1 MQTHF
6 VFRQMESSNALRGYA
21 EERLEKIKRYF
32 SEPLR
37 VSCTFTVDK
46 VMHIA
51 AFDVTLR
58 NGLQLH
64 AEEAT
69 ENMYSSVDMA
79 LAKMERQVRRY
90 KARIKHHKS
99 SEGRSAKVRLGV
111 IAAESMID
119 QIVEEEDAAQAA
131 AATVAALQNN
141 TSPQPAAA
149 QGGPE
154 VRPVVIRQTEIVA
167 ERMTV
172 DAAIM
177 QMNLLHKQFYVFT
190 NATTGEFNVVY
201 MREDGNYGL
210 IEPHGNEH
218 DTAAAAANAK

>member
-6 VFRQMESSNALRGYA
+6 VFRQMESSTALRGYA

-32 SEPLR
+32 AEPLR

-64 AEEAT
+64 AQEST

-90 KARIKHHKS
+90 KARIKHHKG

-111 IAAESMID
+111 IAAESMVD
-119 QIVEEEDAAQAA
+119 QIVEEEDAAAEA
-131 AATVAALQNN
+131 AATVAALATNGN
-141 TSPQPAAA
+141 GHAK
-149 QGGPE
+149 PE
-154 VRPVVIRQTEIVA
+154 SRPVIIRQTEVTT

-172 DAAIM
+172 DGAIM

-190 NATTGEFNVVY
+190 NAGSGEINVVY
-201 MREDGNYGL
+201 VREDGNYGL
-210 IEPHGNEH
+210 IEPNGTEAE
-218 DTAAAAANAK
+218 AAAAT

>member
-6 VFRQMESSNALRGYA
+6 VFRQMESSTALRGYA

-32 SEPLR
+32 AEPLR

-64 AEEAT
+64 AQEST

-90 KARIKHHKS
+90 KARIKHHKG

-111 IAAESMID
+111 IAAESMVD
-119 QIVEEEDAAQAA
+119 QIVEEEDAAAEA
-131 AATVAALQNN
+131 AATVAALATNGN
-141 TSPQPAAA
+141 GHAK
-149 QGGPE
+149 PE
-154 VRPVVIRQTEIVA
+154 SRPVIIRQTEVTT

-172 DAAIM
+172 DGAIM

-190 NATTGEFNVVY
+190 NAGSGEINVVY
-201 MREDGNYGL
+201 VREEGNYGL
-210 IEPHGNEH
+210 IEPNGNEAE
-218 DTAAAAANAK
+218 AAAAT

>member
-6 VFRQMESSNALRGYA
+6 VFRQMESSTALRGYA

-64 AEEAT
+64 AEEST

-90 KARIKHHKS
+90 KARIKHHKT
-99 SEGRSAKVRLGV
+99 SEGRAAKVRLGV
-111 IAAESMID
+111 IAAESVTD
-119 QIVEEEDAAQAA
+119 QIIEEEDAAEQA
-131 AATVAALQNN
+131 AATVAALNN
-141 TSPQPAAA
+141 GKPV
-149 QGGPE
+149 PE
-154 VRPVVIRQTEIVA
+154 SRPVIIRQKEVTT

-172 DAAIM
+172 DGAIM

-190 NATTGEFNVVY
+190 NAGSGDWLS
-201 MREDGNYGL
+201 R
-210 IEPHGNEH
+210 
-218 DTAAAAANAK
+218 

>member
-6 VFRQMESSNALRGYA
+6 VFRQMESSTALRGYA

-32 SEPLR
+32 AEPLR

-64 AEEAT
+64 AQEST

-90 KARIKHHKS
+90 KARIKHHKG

-111 IAAESMID
+111 IAAESMVD
-119 QIVEEEDAAQAA
+119 QIVEEEDAAAEA
-131 AATVAALQNN
+131 AATVAALATNGN
-141 TSPQPAAA
+141 
-149 QGGPE
+149 GHGKPE
-154 VRPVVIRQTEIVA
+154 SRPVIIRQTEVTT

-172 DAAIM
+172 DGAIM

-190 NATTGEFNVVY
+190 NAGSGEINVVY
-201 MREDGNYGL
+201 VREDGNYGL
-210 IEPHGNEH
+210 IEPNGAEAE
-218 DTAAAAANAK
+218 AAAAT

>member
-6 VFRQMESSNALRGYA
+6 VFRQMESSTALRGYA

-64 AEEAT
+64 AQEST

-90 KARIKHHKS
+90 KARIKHHKG

-111 IAAESMID
+111 IAAESMVD
-119 QIVEEEDAAQAA
+119 QIVEEEDAAAEA
-131 AATVAALQNN
+131 AATVAALATNGN
-141 TSPQPAAA
+141 GHAK
-149 QGGPE
+149 PE
-154 VRPVVIRQTEIVA
+154 SRPVIIRQTEVTT

-172 DAAIM
+172 DGAIM

-190 NATTGEFNVVY
+190 NAGSGEINVVY
-201 MREDGNYGL
+201 VREDGNYGL
-210 IEPHGNEH
+210 IEPNGSEAE
-218 DTAAAAANAK
+218 AAAAT

>member
-1 MQTHF
+1 
-6 VFRQMESSNALRGYA
+6 MESSTALRGYA

-32 SEPLR
+32 AEPLR

-64 AEEAT
+64 AQEST

-90 KARIKHHKS
+90 KARIKHHKG

-111 IAAESMID
+111 IAAESMVD
-119 QIVEEEDAAQAA
+119 QIVEEEDAAAEA
-131 AATVAALQNN
+131 AATVAALATNGN
-141 TSPQPAAA
+141 GHAKS
-149 QGGPE
+149 E
-154 VRPVVIRQTEIVA
+154 SRPVIIRQTEVTT

-172 DAAIM
+172 DGAIM

-190 NATTGEFNVVY
+190 NAGSGEINVVY
-201 MREDGNYGL
+201 VREDGNYGL
-210 IEPHGNEH
+210 IEPNGSEAE
-218 DTAAAAANAK
+218 AAAAT

>member
-32 SEPLR
+32 ADPLR
-37 VSCTFTVDK
+37 ISCTFSVDK
-46 VMHIA
+46 IMHCA
-51 AFDVTLR
+51 SFDVTLR

-64 AEEAT
+64 ASEST

-90 KARIKHHKS
+90 KARIKHHKGY
-99 SEGRSAKVRLGV
+99 EGRTAKVKLGI
-111 IAAESMID
+111 IAAESLTD
-119 QIVEEEDAAQAA
+119 QHGEEGEAQSSFTSLSANGAA
-131 AATVAALQNN
+131 AANGHEQHGEHSNA
-141 TSPQPAAA
+141 PAELD
-149 QGGPE
+149 PHI
-154 VRPVVIRQTEIVA
+154 IRQTEFHA

-172 DAAIM
+172 QNAIM

-190 NATTGEFNVVY
+190 NAASGAVNVVY
-201 MREDGNYGL
+201 LLEDGNFGL
-210 IEPHGNEH
+210 IEPQADGG
-218 DTAAAAANAK
+218 

>member
-46 VMHIA
+46 VMHVA
-51 AFDVTLR
+51 AFDVVLR

-64 AEEAT
+64 AEEST

-90 KARIKHHKS
+90 KARIKHHRTN
-99 SEGRSAKVRLGV
+99 EGRSAKVRLGV
-111 IAAESMID
+111 IAAESVTD
-119 QIVEEEDAAQAA
+119 QIIEEEEAAAAA
-131 AATVAALQNN
+131 AATVAALQTN
-141 TSPQPAAA
+141 TKDAPQAP
-149 QGGPE
+149 PDH
-154 VRPVVIRQTEIVA
+154 RPVIIRQTEVVT

-172 DAAIM
+172 DGAIM
-177 QMNLLHKQFYVFT
+177 QMNLLHKGFYVFT
-190 NATTGEFNVVY
+190 NASSGDVNIVY
-201 MREDGNYGL
+201 RRDDGNYGL
-210 IEPHGNEH
+210 IEPHNGEA
-218 DTAAAAANAK
+218 DMSAAK

>member
-6 VFRQMESSNALRGYA
+6 VFRQMESSTALRGYA

-46 VMHIA
+46 LMHIA

-64 AEEAT
+64 AEEST
-69 ENMYSSVDMA
+69 ENMYSSVDLA

-90 KARIKHHKS
+90 KARIKHHKA
-99 SEGRSAKVRLGV
+99 SEGRAAKVRLGV

-119 QIVEEEDAAQAA
+119 QVVEEEDAAEAA
-131 AATVAALQNN
+131 AATVAALNN
-141 TSPQPAAA
+141 KAAPAE
-149 QGGPE
+149 PSK
-154 VRPVVIRQTEIVA
+154 PVIIRQTEVTT

-172 DAAIM
+172 DGAIM

-190 NATTGEFNVVY
+190 NASTGDINIVY
-201 MREDGNYGL
+201 VRDDGNYGL
-210 IEPHGNEH
+210 IEPYGNEAE
-218 DTAAAAANAK
+218 AAAAT

>member
-6 VFRQMESSNALRGYA
+6 VFRQMESSTALRGYA

-64 AEEAT
+64 AEEST
-69 ENMYSSVDMA
+69 ENMYSSVDLA

-90 KARIKHHKS
+90 KARIKHHKT

-119 QIVEEEDAAQAA
+119 QIIEEEEAAEAA
-131 AATVAALQNN
+131 AATVAALH
-141 TSPQPAAA
+141 SKPAEAAA
-149 QGGPE
+149 A
-154 VRPVVIRQTEIVA
+154 RPVIIRQTEVVA
-167 ERMTV
+167 ERMSV
-172 DAAIM
+172 EAAIM
-177 QMNLLHKQFYVFT
+177 QMNLLHKAFYVFT
-190 NATTGEFNVVY
+190 NAGTGEMNIVY
-201 MREDGNYGL
+201 VREDGNYGL
-210 IEPHGNEH
+210 IEPHPNEAE
-218 DTAAAAANAK
+218 AAAK

>member
-32 SEPLR
+32 ADPLR
-37 VSCTFTVDK
+37 ISCTFSVDK
-46 VMHIA
+46 IMHCA

-64 AEEAT
+64 ASEAT

-90 KARIKHHKS
+90 KARIKHHKAN
-99 SEGRSAKVRLGV
+99 EGRTAKVKLGV
-111 IAAESMID
+111 IAAESVTD
-119 QIVEEEDAAQAA
+119 QHVEEDETHSA
-131 AATVAALQNN
+131 
-141 TSPQPAAA
+141 PAAPAANGGDSNAAPPEGVA
-149 QGGPE
+149 QI
-154 VRPVVIRQTEIVA
+154 IRQTEFHA
-167 ERMTV
+167 ERMSV
-172 DAAIM
+172 QAAIM

-190 NATTGEFNVVY
+190 NAVSGGINVVY
-201 MREDGNYGL
+201 LLEDGNFGL
-210 IEPHGNEH
+210 IEPSPDGG
-218 DTAAAAANAK
+218 

>member
-32 SEPLR
+32 ADPLR
-37 VSCTFTVDK
+37 ISCTFSVDK
-46 VMHIA
+46 IMHCA
-51 AFDVTLR
+51 SFDVTLR

-64 AEEAT
+64 ASEST

-90 KARIKHHKS
+90 KARIKHHKAD
-99 SEGRSAKVRLGV
+99 EGRTAKVKLGV
-111 IAAESMID
+111 IAAESVTD
-119 QIVEEEDAAQAA
+119 RHVEEDEAHHAA
-131 AATVAALQNN
+131 AAA
-141 TSPQPAAA
+141 PAANGHDA
-149 QGGPE
+149 GAAP
-154 VRPVVIRQTEIVA
+154 PDSTPHVIRQTEFQA

-172 DAAIM
+172 HAAIM

-190 NATTGEFNVVY
+190 NASSGGINVVY
-201 MREDGNYGL
+201 ALEDGNFGL
-210 IEPHGNEH
+210 IEPQPDGG
-218 DTAAAAANAK
+218 